1 MEVTN
6 RMASADLRV
15 YEAQARSSGV
25 FGRVVCSARTHH
37 LIVDGPVQN
46 GCPGEEVTP
55 GELFLAGVATC
66 AVELVEVL
74 AREKGFPI
82 PRVTAQI
89 AGTIDRAAPVR
100 ADVTL
105 FNRIRLDLQ
114 LAGVDAAQAKDLVET
129 FKRR

>member
-1 MEVTN
+1 
-6 RMASADLRV
+6 MAAADLRV

-37 LIVDGPVQN
+37 VIVDGPVQN
-46 GCPGEEVTP
+46 GCPGEELTP

-89 AGTIDRAAPVR
+89 TGTIDRSAPVR
-100 ADVTL
+100 PDVAL
-105 FNRIRLDLQ
+105 FNSVRLSLQ
-114 LAGVDAAQAKDLVET
+114 LAGVDGQQAADLVET

>member
-1 MEVTN
+1 
-6 RMASADLRV
+6 MASADLRV

-37 LIVDGPVQN
+37 VIVDGPVQN
-46 GCPGEEVTP
+46 GCPGEELTP

-74 AREKGFPI
+74 ARERDLPV
-82 PRVTAQI
+82 PRVTARI
-89 AGTIDRAAPVR
+89 TGTIDRSAPVR
-100 ADVTL
+100 PDVTL
-105 FNRIRLDLQ
+105 FNSVRLDLR
-114 LAGVDAAQAKDLVET
+114 LAGVDGAQAADLVET

>member
-1 MEVTN
+1 MT
-6 RMASADLRV
+6 SADLRV

-37 LIVDGPVQN
+37 VIVDGPVQN
-46 GCPGEEVTP
+46 GCPGEELTP

-74 AREKGFPI
+74 AREKGVPV

-89 AGTIDRAAPVR
+89 TGTIDRAAPVR
-100 ADVTL
+100 ADVTV
-105 FNRIRLDLQ
+105 FNSVRLDLQ
-114 LAGVDAAQAKDLVET
+114 LAGVDGPQAADLVET